1 MTQQQVQVWMSVV
14 ISAVQGTAGSVLD
27 NPAANAMAIADEI
40 VEGFEARTQ
49 PGQVLVPTRKVPR
62 DLRGTG

>member
-40 VEGFEARTQ
+40 VEGFEDRTQ
-49 PGQVLVPTRKVPR
+49 PGQVLVPKRKVPR